1 MITFTTDQNSRIAY
15 AKEWRA
21 TKARLQAKIDK
32 AAPGSEYRDD
42 LIAQLDHVNRPAARP
57 VEGN

>member
-1 MITFTTDQNSRIAY
+1 MITSATNQANRTAY
-15 AKEWRA
+15 AKEWYA

-42 LIAQLDHVNRPAARP
+42 LVAQLDHVNRPAARP
-57 VEGN
+57 V